1 MPMPLPIVVPLL
13 AFLAVVAALVALG
26 RRAGRLLALNRRD
39 DAFKGAV
46 AELADRIDRSL
57 GGVIGRVDAVRRH
70 ELEASAI
77 AENLEAAQDAISR
90 YADEAQALP
99 MAPGTMDPRDGI
111 TIELSRAGRALEMVA
126 HGCSLLL
133 AGGGP
138 TRELEAQTSIKR
150 GYLNLLHAREA
161 IGRVAHDAAASIPP
175 HRSVLSRNDT

>member
-1 MPMPLPIVVPLL
+1 MPLPIIVPLMV
-13 AFLAVVAALVALG
+13 FAALVGALVVLG

-77 AENLEAAQDAISR
+77 AENLDAARDAISR

-99 MAPGTMDPRDGI
+99 PAPGPFDPRDGL
-111 TIELSRAGRALEMVA
+111 TAELSRAGRALEMVA

-133 AGGGP
+133 ISGGP

-161 IGRVAHDAAASIPP
+161 IGRTAHDATASIPP
-175 HRSVLSRNDT
+175 HRSVLSRRDT

>member
-1 MPMPLPIVVPLL
+1 VPMPLPIVVPLL
-13 AFLAVVAALVALG
+13 VFAGLVAALIVVA

-39 DAFKGAV
+39 DVFRGSV

-70 ELEASAI
+70 ELEAAAI

-99 MAPGTMDPRDGI
+99 PAPGPIDPRDSL
-111 TIELSRAGRALEMVA
+111 TIELTRAGRALEMVA

-133 AGGGP
+133 VSAGP

-161 IGRVAHDAAASIPP
+161 ISRTARDAAASIPP
-175 HRSVLSRNDT
+175 RRSVLSRRDT